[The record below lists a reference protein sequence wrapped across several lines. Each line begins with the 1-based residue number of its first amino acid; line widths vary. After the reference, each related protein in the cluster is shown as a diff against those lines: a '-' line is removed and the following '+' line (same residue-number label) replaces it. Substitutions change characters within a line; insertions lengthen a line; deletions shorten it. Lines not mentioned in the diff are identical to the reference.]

1 MKRVTGM
8 MSKSLL
14 KGSIDKNRIAAGA
27 SLPKG
32 SGSLSYTPAEIV
44 FPKISR
50 EREKQP
56 EITASVRSGSDAAMI
71 GLEEL
76 SEELLLT
83 SLRYNRYL
91 ETEAV
96 I

>member
-1 MKRVTGM
+1 

-14 KGSIDKNRIAAGA
+14 KGSIDKNRIAASA
-27 SLPKG
+27 SLPKD
-32 SGSLSYTPAEIV
+32 SSSLAYTPAEIV
-44 FPKISR
+44 FPKIA
-50 EREKQP
+50 EKREKQSG
-56 EITASVRSGSDAAMI
+56 ITASVSSGGDAAMI

-83 SLRYNRYL
+83 SLRYTRYL
-91 ETEAV
+91 ETESV

>member
-14 KGSIDKNRIAAGA
+14 KGSIDKNRIAASA

-50 EREKQP
+50 EREKQLG
-56 EITASVRSGSDAAMI
+56 ITASVSSGDAAMI